1 MDQALPTCLS
11 CSQGGSLLAVGFTD
25 EVIRVFDL
33 RVRNKK
39 SKKLNSGTGASGGDS
54 SSNSWQFELKTEGH
68 SDMVRQI
75 KLSPEGMVCL
85 SAGSDGCFKVWDLS
99 SRRCVQTYG
108 GQGNENSSLNLRA
121 G

>member
-1 MDQALPTCLS
+1 M
-11 CSQGGSLLAVGFTD
+11 GFTD
-25 EVIRVFDL
+25 EVIRVLDI

-39 SKKLNSGTGASGGDS
+39 SKKATSGRDDT
-54 SSNSWQFELKTEGH
+54 NSWQFELKTDGH
-68 SDMVRQI
+68 SDMIRQI

-108 GQGNENSSLNLRA
+108 GQANENTSMNLRA
-121 G
+121 GQMGQ